1 MAEGLDELKTF
12 TTFKTFFRYLNMMK
26 NSCMSNLQ
34 PHVMIGSSHIKMTK
48 EILMKEC
55 LPYFLCV
62 MINNMINNMINK
74 QSPVLN
80 TVFISLELI
89 INCADY

>member
-1 MAEGLDELKTF
+1 
-12 TTFKTFFRYLNMMK
+12 MMK
-26 NSCMSNLQ
+26 NSWMSNLQ
-34 PHVMIGSSHIKMTK
+34 PHVMISSSQIKMTK
-48 EILMKEC
+48 EILIKESLC
-55 LPYFLCV
+55 LSYFLCV

-89 INCADY
+89 INCADN